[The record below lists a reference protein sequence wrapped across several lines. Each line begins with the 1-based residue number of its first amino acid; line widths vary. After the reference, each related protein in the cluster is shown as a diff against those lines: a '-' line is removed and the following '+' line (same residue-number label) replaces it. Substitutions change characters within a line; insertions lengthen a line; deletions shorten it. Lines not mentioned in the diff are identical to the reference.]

1 MRAGDIA
8 SACLALALVL
18 SGSVVAVAKP
28 ISPSAPGVALSQDPF
43 ETIWCYDEDRALV
56 ARKTAW
62 KCTGQII
69 GDAQAQEIQDLR
81 VRRIQGLLKGRKPVF
96 EGVRLRGTGSGF
108 FITETGT
115 VLTNWHVIDKCQ
127 RISVTPAGGK
137 AIEADLL
144 GSEQAK
150 DLAVLRTSYRPPA
163 VATFRALRKVSP
175 AEDVIVV
182 GYPLHGK
189 VAIRPI
195 LVSGQVI
202 ADTRVPRPGRFP
214 MKIDVRRGNS
224 GGPVL
229 DRTGQIVGVVVAKV
243 NTLNVYA
250 ATGRLIRNVGIAIR
264 LSVALD
270 FLDRHDIAVREI
282 ARAHPLTDTQ
292 LFAKAHQFVGQVG
305 CWR

>member
-1 MRAGDIA
+1 MPAGGVLTA
-8 SACLALALVL
+8 SLGFLL
-18 SGSVVAVAKP
+18 
-28 ISPSAPGVALSQDPF
+28 GVAGSLAVMANPIGPASPGAQLAQDPF

-56 ARKTAW
+56 TKKTAW
-62 KCTGQII
+62 RCTGKII
-69 GDAQAQEIQDLR
+69 GEAQAREIRDSR
-81 VRRIQGLLKGRKPVF
+81 VRRIQSLLKGRKPVF
-96 EGVRLRGTGSGF
+96 QGVSLRGTGSGF
-108 FITETGT
+108 FITETGMM
-115 VLTNWHVIDKCQ
+115 LTNWHVIDKCQ
-127 RISVTPAGGK
+127 RISVTPAGGT
-137 AIEADLL
+137 AIEADLV

-150 DLAVLRTSYRPPA
+150 DLALLRTSFSPPG
-163 VATFRALRKVSP
+163 VASFRAKRKVSP
-175 AEDVIVV
+175 LEDVIVV
-182 GYPLHGK
+182 GYPLHGR

-224 GGPVL
+224 GGPVM
-229 DRTGQIVGVVVAKV
+229 DRTGRVVGVVVAKV

-270 FLDRHDIAVREI
+270 FVDQHDIAVREI
-282 ARAHPLTDTQ
+282 AGAHPLSDTQ